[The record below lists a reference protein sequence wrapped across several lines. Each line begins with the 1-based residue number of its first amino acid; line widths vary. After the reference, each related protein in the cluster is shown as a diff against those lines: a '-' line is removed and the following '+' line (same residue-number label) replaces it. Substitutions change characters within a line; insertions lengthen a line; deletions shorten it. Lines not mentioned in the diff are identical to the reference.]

1 MIELRPSDVMK
12 AQVENQNKVF
22 DILGMV
28 IGKVAEAEK
37 VNQVNNGLTTLMR
50 SESVW
55 QDQQRTRV
63 YDRQPEYGGG
73 SGQDVGEVQKVD
85 FGHATEFEVKA
96 AHDKFIKEQREFILG
111 TATHPGAKKEL
122 AFHLDQQGV
131 TSYQRTRQDWRT
143 VKQHTAIADLDKL
156 SGSVMQSGLPW
167 DQKVA
172 AIGSR
177 VEATVRAGDMWPEVG
192 EEYVQKVTET
202 AQDMEAFAGSL
213 AAMRETGSAEA
224 GINWLEENTPYWD
237 GAPEKREKA
246 AEIVQGKFDKWMKQ
260 QEEKQE
266 IGLVDTYVKANTT
279 ETVQQA
285 IIQLHANKMV
295 RGKQLLD
302 WDTKLLA
309 KLERLKKAETEPAD
323 DTLINSMYSRLY
335 TAIDGNRNPAF
346 ELPIKEINERVT
358 DATQHQAVLAKR
370 NELQREYE
378 SGQYST
384 KEEVLLSGYD
394 IVFHP
399 NMSTEAKQ
407 KWVDDHVKAG
417 GGLSA
422 EDGNK
427 LRSWI
432 DPYNDNK
439 DRKDA
444 MDAITNAYHLSMAN
458 QNVGTQGKKDL
469 EYELYNARN
478 AMEGLFLDPKTT
490 KADIQAAVAGF
501 LDKQATADLQDLIKR
516 ATGGKVDKFATG
528 EYRPKYRE
536 ATAFEY
542 LREQGKL
549 PAETAAQ
556 FPQDTRPKAEQLEK
570 DALDKAGI
578 KTSFTERMPSGDLVY
593 STQKIV
599 RGGTGKMLKSDT
611 GGQGT
616 LYQVRYQVKNG
627 TYIPTVYTQNPET
640 GYFDVI
646 AWEWK

>member
-1 MIELRPSDVMK
+1 MIELRPSDVME
-12 AQVENQNKVF
+12 AQLENRNKVF

-37 VNQVNNGLTTLMR
+37 VNQVNQGITALMR
-50 SESVW
+50 SEALW
-55 QDQQRTRV
+55 QNQEQTQL

-73 SGQDVGEVQKVD
+73 SGQDVGEVKKID
-85 FGHATEFEVKA
+85 FGHATEFEIKA
-96 AHDKFIKEQREFILG
+96 KHDKFLKEQREFILG
-111 TATHPGAKKEL
+111 TATHPGAKREL
-122 AFHLDQQGV
+122 AFHLDQQAV
-131 TSYQRTRQDWRT
+131 TSYQRTRQDWRE
-143 VKQHTAIADLDKL
+143 VRQHTAVADLDKL
-156 SGSVMQSGLPW
+156 SGAVMQSGLPW
-167 DQKVA
+167 DQKVL
-172 AIGSR
+172 AIKTR
-177 VEATVRAGDMWPEVG
+177 VDATVRAGDLWPEDG
-192 EEYVQKVTET
+192 QTYVAKITEA
-202 AQDMEAFAGSL
+202 AQDADAFAGSL
-213 AAMRETGSAEA
+213 SVMRETGNAEA
-224 GINWLEENTPYWD
+224 GIAWLEENTPYWD

-246 AEIVQGKFDKWMKQ
+246 AEIVQTKFDKWMKQ
-260 QEEKQE
+260 EEAKQE
-266 IGLVDTYVKANTT
+266 IGLVDTYVKSNTIGDV
-279 ETVQQA
+279 EQA
-285 IIQLHANKMV
+285 IIDLRSNKMI
-295 RGKQLLD
+295 RGKQLLE

-309 KLERLKKAETEPAD
+309 KLERLKKEPAE

-370 NELQREYE
+370 NELQKEYE

-384 KEEVLLSGYD
+384 KETVLLAGYD

-399 NMSTEAKQ
+399 NMTPQAKQ

-458 QNVGTQGKKDL
+458 PNVNTQEKKSL

-478 AMEGLFLDPKTT
+478 AMEILFLDPKTT
-490 KADIQAAVAGF
+490 KADINEAVEGF
-501 LDKQATADLQDLIKR
+501 LSKRATADLQTLIKR
-516 ATGGKVDKFATG
+516 ATGGAVEKFATG
-528 EYRPKYRE
+528 DVRPKYRE

-556 FPQDTRPKAEQLEK
+556 FPQDIRPKAEQLER
-570 DALDKAGI
+570 DALEKAGI
-578 KTSFTERMPSGDLVY
+578 KTAFSERIPSGDLVY

-599 RGGTGKMLKSDT
+599 RGGTGKMLKSGT

-616 LYQVRYQVKNG
+616 LYQVRYQVKSG
-627 TYIPTVYTQNPET
+627 TYVPTVYTQNPET